1 MTKRHFFQGVSALA
15 LAALVSGCSTIYFHR
30 GSQNAGVTATEWHH
44 DGIARLVE
52 FSPPVDMA
60 DRCVGNPW
68 TTVKVEKSFV
78 QVLASSFSYSLYD
91 PWDVSYACKGD

>member
-1 MTKRHFFQGVSALA
+1 MTKRHFIQGFSALA
-15 LAALVSGCSTIYFHR
+15 LAALFSGCSTIYFHR
-30 GSQNAGVTATEWHH
+30 GSQNAGVTASEWHH

-68 TTVKVEKSFV
+68 TTVKVEKTFV
-78 QVLASSFSYSLYD
+78 QGLASSFSYSLYD